1 MLNFSSFSHVLV
13 YSRKIGVK
21 FPQIIL
27 NIPTLIL
34 TMVKFMIIGPLT
46 RDRIIKKDKAYN
58 TVGGPVYY
66 QAAVFSQF
74 KIDNTVVTTLA
85 GDDVELLKRFYEPSK
100 IVAIYKD
107 STMEFENIYPDDN
120 PNHRTQKSKIPK
132 NPINPPD
139 FKEINPDDFDAI
151 LISPLSPYDIPLKTL
166 KFLSK
171 QGKPIY
177 LGAQGYLRHRDGN
190 DIFLESWKDYGKYL
204 KLIDFLFM
212 DELEARVVLSNNNGD
227 CGDIA
232 RSLTFFGPE
241 EVIITRGGRGA
252 IIYSRKT
259 DQIYDISAIPP
270 KKLVDPTGLG
280 DTFMAAYAMKKM
292 ETSNPTGCGKFAS
305 QISSL
310 KMERE
315 GAFQI

>member
-1 MLNFSSFSHVLV
+1 
-13 YSRKIGVK
+13 
-21 FPQIIL
+21 
-27 NIPTLIL
+27 
-34 TMVKFMIIGPLT
+34 MIIGPIT
-46 RDRIIKKDKAYN
+46 RDRIIKKNKSYN

-85 GDDVELLKRFYEPSK
+85 SGDAELLKRFYEPSK
-100 IVAIYKD
+100 IIAIYKD
-107 STMEFENIYPDDN
+107 RTMEFENIYPDNN
-120 PNHRTQKSKIPK
+120 PNHRTQKSRIPK
-132 NPINPPD
+132 NPINPS
-139 FKEINPDDFDAI
+139 DFDGIDPDNFDAL

-177 LGAQGYLRHRDGN
+177 LGAQGYLRHRNGN
-190 DIFLESWKDYGKYL
+190 DIFLKSWKNYDKYL
-204 KLIDFLFM
+204 KLIDFLFL
-212 DELEARVVLSNNNGD
+212 DELEARIILSNNNGD

-241 EVIITRGGRGA
+241 EVIITRGDLGA
-252 IIYSRKT
+252 IIYSQRT
-259 DQIYDISAIPP
+259 DLIYDIPAIPP
-270 KKLVDPTGLG
+270 KKLLDPTGLG
-280 DTFMAAYAMKKM
+280 DTFMAAYALRKM
-292 ETSNPTGCGKFAS
+292 ETINPTSCGKFAA

-315 GAFQI
+315 GAFRI